1 MEKVMLKI
9 SGEALKGS
17 LDNGIDPVILDNI
30 ASQIKEASQMA
41 SISIVLGGG
50 NFFRGRDAEAL
61 SLDRVDLDYMGML
74 GTVLNS
80 LALKSV
86 LKSKGVDVVLFS
98 SLEVSSID
106 VYFEDD
112 AINALND
119 GKVVIFAGGTGRPYY
134 STDTAALLKAAN
146 IGVTRVIMGKI
157 GVDGVYDSDPR
168 VNKDAKKYDILSHKD
183 LIENNLGVMDLSA
196 AVIADTNDIDIF
208 VFSIEEEDA
217 IIKAVKGEISHTLI
231 TRRG

>member
-30 ASQIKEASQMA
+30 ASQIKEASKMA

-134 STDTAALLKAAN
+134 STDTAALLKAAD

-208 VFSIEEEDA
+208 VFSIQEEDA

>member
-30 ASQIKEASQMA
+30 ASQIKEASKMA

-80 LALKSV
+80 LAL
-86 LKSKGVDVVLFS
+86 
-98 SLEVSSID
+98 
-106 VYFEDD
+106 
-112 AINALND
+112 
-119 GKVVIFAGGTGRPYY
+119 P
-134 STDTAALLKAAN
+134 
-146 IGVTRVIMGKI
+146 
-157 GVDGVYDSDPR
+157 
-168 VNKDAKKYDILSHKD
+168 
-183 LIENNLGVMDLSA
+183 
-196 AVIADTNDIDIF
+196 
-208 VFSIEEEDA
+208 
-217 IIKAVKGEISHTLI
+217 
-231 TRRG
+231 

>member
-30 ASQIKEASQMA
+30 ASQIKEASKMA

-112 AINALND
+112 AISALND

-134 STDTAALLKAAN
+134 STDTAALLKAAD

>member
-30 ASQIKEASQMA
+30 ASQIKEASKMA

-134 STDTAALLKAAN
+134 STDTAALLKAAD